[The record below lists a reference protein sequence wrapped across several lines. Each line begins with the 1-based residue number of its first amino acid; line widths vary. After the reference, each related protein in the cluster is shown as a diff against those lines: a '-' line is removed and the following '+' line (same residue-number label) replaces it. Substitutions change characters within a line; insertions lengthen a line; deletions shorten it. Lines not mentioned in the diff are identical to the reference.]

1 MSQVDIYFSDL
12 NPEAQQRVLSAAG
25 YKDPKEGNWDVLPL
39 TQLGMITSVI
49 PTWKPPASGSTG
61 WNVTLTLINSY

>member
-12 NPEAQQRVLSAAG
+12 KPEAQQRVLSAAG

-39 TQLGMITSVI
+39 TQLGFDDDDLGVSD
-49 PTWKPPASGSTG
+49 
-61 WNVTLTLINSY
+61 